1 MATDSRER
9 ETIQAL
15 FHKQQYEE
23 RQKLRQTPLVQ
34 NLTQSVFS
42 SGPSIVTGPGT
53 MREKIRTSVNVGQ
66 RQVQGDYNRFLA
78 TANIL
83 AGRDKKAKEQLAYAQ
98 LRDEQVAEMSAGLTP
113 FEEFLDAPTFEGF
126 VEQAVTLT
134 AKFIPNMGLSIAA
147 AVGTGGAAVAGK
159 FAVNQGSKQFAK
171 QMTKEIAQKKMAGE
185 ALDEAEEI
193 ILDTSYNYMKT
204 FKVGAFTGAF
214 GQEQIVGVG
223 QAASEYQDAGIE
235 LTKEEA
241 LMSQLLGIPQAILG
255 VVGEAY
261 IASSLIKSALARS
274 PLRIAQKKAMDGK
287 PLSPREKN
295 LIGVWGKYKGG
306 AKLKESEKK
315 FLIGAG
321 FEKPGIG
328 RFVRDVAV
336 GFAGGAVAEGIT
348 ESLQEEVTIQQRF
361 AIDPEYT
368 STEANLRRAEAAFG
382 GFFAG
387 GAMKGVGDAA
397 GSLISQARE
406 LSEMRTIRNI
416 ENLSDNPLNSTL
428 PENQGTLDSTA
439 ADMMDPETG
448 RKSMW
453 VDANTTVE
461 TNIEKELRDKNVKVV
476 TFKDVERWNATLQK
490 QLKGLQAKVEDTKN
504 KRALFLEMEEATA
517 ESMRKEGIPESE
529 ISAYIDSIEFEEG
542 TLKTAEKAEQDLDNF
557 LTRLVAFDE
566 TSKLFQEF
574 SFVPKQDFAEI
585 QALNTE
591 LIALSKKIQ
600 KEELFSEESKKQLE
614 TAAELQNEIDKR
626 INDIREGL
634 TSPLGPDQQR
644 QPDFFPGELQQQLE
658 YSNRLT
664 PKFDPAWVAKQENFL
679 VVPTEAGTLYTI
691 DPEHAELIAE
701 MGPTPGVLAT
711 ILGMNKVSNP
721 EHDLVIEVT
730 DEKGVPI
737 KQETTNEEEFEDALN
752 GIKDFYPGITEM
764 DSAVKSKYKWQ
775 KRALP
780 SVIKERGFFGT
791 DEEGD
796 YLSVDERQE
805 LEEQGFT
812 FEDEEGGFGIDSITQ
827 QEEQMF
833 QAEEDVSGAAE
844 VFGEAFDQYE
854 FTDPRTGQPLTPEEL
869 SQETIILN
877 KNGTPWQQQKNWF
890 NKRVQRGVN
899 EEGKPEITGSIER
912 IQLEEEFLGLLDPM
926 KKEEMLE
933 QTNYVLVG
941 QDQGSYTAVSEF
953 SDGVLKAFIKQKRL
967 NPTVEY
973 SIDRVPLEDGTV
985 GFQIAKLG
993 QGVAIENVMFIALQ
1007 NAINRADAQIAEKSK
1022 REFLWTATYVDQT
1035 KDKKSRTVPRPIDMN
1050 ALLAAAL
1057 TKQIDYLSKAQRQRI
1072 SKLSENLRNGVNY
1085 DASLKE
1091 LAEIQPI
1098 TYQAT
1103 QEIPG
1108 LGKSLTSLT
1117 KKALE
1122 GLSYRQQLSAEF
1134 ADVLITL
1141 VHPNLEIQL
1150 YYNGVPIQTNF
1161 DATEGDGVTWE
1172 QAADFPIWYQNR
1184 REYSLNQMAFKT
1196 VEPAETIQSQISLMV
1211 NSILYGLPLD
1221 QTGMGTYIPT
1231 AAQQV
1236 AGRTR
1241 TTTEQVTSPDLKLRR
1256 RVPTIG
1262 AAGSTEAVRAFN
1274 IPGETKTVTTTE
1286 TVREAGQYILPGG
1299 WLTSSEDRVVDI
1311 PQEIKK
1317 YPGFAE
1323 RNIAEL
1329 LENASNLEEAF
1340 KNNEITLRE
1349 ALQELNLI
1357 TSDTLAVPETIDIQV
1372 GRAGGGRWGNLSS
1385 ERLPSFTID
1394 ISDFIDTNSERVTFK
1409 SVDHAYQTLKSGTFH
1424 EPTHKKYKA
1433 DPEGSTKK
1441 HKGKAPDTKNDWN
1454 LGLMKDLLEAN
1465 FKQNPAWLAILK
1477 DTKTATLT
1485 HTRGE
1490 LLLSDP
1496 NKGYGKMLMEIRAE
1510 LPLPTTVVEKATQQL
1525 EKNSLFSYKTNF
1537 DVASAPSNMTLELAN
1552 EVLNRLYGF
1561 QNFKTSDVT
1570 EVSNTSPR
1578 AQEKYVKLLNT
1589 MANSADAVRTI
1600 KRKVP
1605 KALRTEGSTVERV
1618 EADTLSEF
1626 LSKISTLPALQPT
1639 IEKDG
1644 TERSRV
1650 LNSFQN
1656 QLFYKTV
1663 YAAIK
1668 SQYDAPNGKFKAAL
1682 NDTRPFQIQDLHT
1695 KLMDYSGIFLIETL
1709 PEGHKPAVALFGETE
1724 VNKDGVGQVRSLNG
1738 RDPNEDARDQAMVA
1752 IYKALQTVRDEEA
1765 VADILEDI
1773 QFEMG
1778 LLTRTQKEQTGLG
1791 FERDFTPDYKK
1802 YTTEGP
1808 LNEIDQ
1814 IIKSS
1819 SDNTPYGV
1827 MTEAKDRQGRNVKD
1841 IGIVLTPQEEQEGL
1855 GFVDSLKGL
1864 PSDVDI
1870 RKRNRRTVGQFS
1882 KKAALNWSRAADLY
1896 FKKNYGPTN
1905 ISGKLRGRSKYEG
1918 TPILETFSKIVNDKL
1933 KLKSKIEIIMI
1944 DEVISNLNI
1953 PGTFVVEQKDA
1964 SGKPVLTSAN
1974 PIKYLQTV
1982 RQDMKD
1988 TGDPGRIVTFGD
2000 TNIIIIDPEAG
2011 AFANLSRDA
2020 KRLAVL
2026 FTLAHEIGHPFLEE
2040 EKAYFAFQ
2048 ALKGNNL
2055 WDRFEKDFEAAK
2067 AKIKDQPDHTY
2078 NQQNG
2083 IDEWYSDQFA
2093 LSILKLMN
2101 DVEQAE
2107 FRRMHDFSNLTEAQ
2121 IDEEVNKGNL
2131 NAVDSYFT
2139 RLAKKF
2145 YAFFKEL
2152 SAELQSR
2159 FRKRTDS
2166 FAEYMEN
2173 MVQSNRRALE
2183 TGIGKKKGINQTITQ
2198 AKFIREAGAKM
2209 KNFFPPKYA
2218 RQLDT
2223 MVTKMMKEGEQA
2235 KRNLLG
2241 QERAHWGWKYLLKT
2255 ADGYIRPISPAI
2267 ANVFYNAS
2275 QSQAQ
2280 RGHLN
2285 ARIWLINRKMNKVWD
2300 LMDPEKPGNPTA
2312 EEVEAFVEV
2321 LKEAEQSEI
2330 TIENLSPKAAKVRQ
2344 FLSEYNESIKALGLS
2359 PRKNFFPRQF
2369 NIESIV
2375 NDETGFQRQMLI
2387 SILEK
2392 FNPDATVTIKR
2403 GKKTKKVPVN
2413 FELVVDGMLK
2423 NVERSDDN
2431 PHNAG
2436 AGAQDLAIGMAEE
2449 RHVLFRNVPN
2459 EYFRR
2464 GIDASGNL
2472 LPADNDA
2479 ELLMS
2484 PEIALRKYV
2493 EDMEKRLDYEKR
2505 AVATLTEEE
2514 ALRYGNWG
2522 DEGDQVKGWRAMEV
2536 LINRIEDPVERQGV
2550 RRAVSNMLGKVGMNM
2565 KNWEREANSWMLTL
2579 NIMSYLT
2586 MATVAS
2592 LPDLAGSILRSKDF
2606 SALGTFVDQWKIYL
2620 ADRDKAQAFA
2630 RDVGVITFD
2639 SINTMYINAAELGF
2653 MTPLS
2658 KKVSNFYFKSIGL
2671 ETFTKFTRV
2680 FAAGMG
2686 EQFLLRTAQDKSD
2699 QATRWLKEL
2708 HVTREDI
2715 LYWNDPKKGNRRFDS
2730 EQGKRVQNAIAQFV
2744 DESVIRPNA
2753 AERPVW
2759 ASNPYFALVW
2769 QLKSFFYAYGKNILG
2784 GAMREMNNRYKEG
2797 GLSQAA
2803 IPLLIGAVPML
2814 VLSML
2819 GLEIREFI
2827 KYLAGGG
2834 DASKFRTDE
2843 MGAIEYFFEIV
2854 DRAGLFGAFTLLF
2867 PMFTAGK
2874 YGDEFWIS
2882 PLGPT
2887 AQRVEDLFK
2896 GEVDFVDDWLPWV
2909 AAIN

>member
-1 MATDSRER
+1 
-9 ETIQAL
+9 
-15 FHKQQYEE
+15 
-23 RQKLRQTPLVQ
+23 
-34 NLTQSVFS
+34 
-42 SGPSIVTGPGT
+42 
-53 MREKIRTSVNVGQ
+53 
-66 RQVQGDYNRFLA
+66 
-78 TANIL
+78 
-83 AGRDKKAKEQLAYAQ
+83 
-98 LRDEQVAEMSAGLTP
+98 
-113 FEEFLDAPTFEGF
+113 
-126 VEQAVTLT
+126 
-134 AKFIPNMGLSIAA
+134 
-147 AVGTGGAAVAGK
+147 
-159 FAVNQGSKQFAK
+159 
-171 QMTKEIAQKKMAGE
+171 
-185 ALDEAEEI
+185 
-193 ILDTSYNYMKT
+193 
-204 FKVGAFTGAF
+204 
-214 GQEQIVGVG
+214 
-223 QAASEYQDAGIE
+223 
-235 LTKEEA
+235 
-241 LMSQLLGIPQAILG
+241 
-255 VVGEAY
+255 
-261 IASSLIKSALARS
+261 
-274 PLRIAQKKAMDGK
+274 
-287 PLSPREKN
+287 
-295 LIGVWGKYKGG
+295 
-306 AKLKESEKK
+306 
-315 FLIGAG
+315 
-321 FEKPGIG
+321 
-328 RFVRDVAV
+328 
-336 GFAGGAVAEGIT
+336 
-348 ESLQEEVTIQQRF
+348 
-361 AIDPEYT
+361 
-368 STEANLRRAEAAFG
+368 
-382 GFFAG
+382 
-387 GAMKGVGDAA
+387 
-397 GSLISQARE
+397 
-406 LSEMRTIRNI
+406 
-416 ENLSDNPLNSTL
+416 
-428 PENQGTLDSTA
+428 
-439 ADMMDPETG
+439 
-448 RKSMW
+448 
-453 VDANTTVE
+453 
-461 TNIEKELRDKNVKVV
+461 
-476 TFKDVERWNATLQK
+476 
-490 QLKGLQAKVEDTKN
+490 
-504 KRALFLEMEEATA
+504 
-517 ESMRKEGIPESE
+517 
-529 ISAYIDSIEFEEG
+529 
-542 TLKTAEKAEQDLDNF
+542 
-557 LTRLVAFDE
+557 
-566 TSKLFQEF
+566 
-574 SFVPKQDFAEI
+574 
-585 QALNTE
+585 
-591 LIALSKKIQ
+591 
-600 KEELFSEESKKQLE
+600 
-614 TAAELQNEIDKR
+614 
-626 INDIREGL
+626 
-634 TSPLGPDQQR
+634 
-644 QPDFFPGELQQQLE
+644 
-658 YSNRLT
+658 
-664 PKFDPAWVAKQENFL
+664 
-679 VVPTEAGTLYTI
+679 
-691 DPEHAELIAE
+691 
-701 MGPTPGVLAT
+701 
-711 ILGMNKVSNP
+711 
-721 EHDLVIEVT
+721 
-730 DEKGVPI
+730 
-737 KQETTNEEEFEDALN
+737 
-752 GIKDFYPGITEM
+752 
-764 DSAVKSKYKWQ
+764 
-775 KRALP
+775 
-780 SVIKERGFFGT
+780 
-791 DEEGD
+791 
-796 YLSVDERQE
+796 
-805 LEEQGFT
+805 
-812 FEDEEGGFGIDSITQ
+812 
-827 QEEQMF
+827 
-833 QAEEDVSGAAE
+833 
-844 VFGEAFDQYE
+844 
-854 FTDPRTGQPLTPEEL
+854 
-869 SQETIILN
+869 
-877 KNGTPWQQQKNWF
+877 
-890 NKRVQRGVN
+890 
-899 EEGKPEITGSIER
+899 
-912 IQLEEEFLGLLDPM
+912 
-926 KKEEMLE
+926 
-933 QTNYVLVG
+933 
-941 QDQGSYTAVSEF
+941 
-953 SDGVLKAFIKQKRL
+953 
-967 NPTVEY
+967 
-973 SIDRVPLEDGTV
+973 
-985 GFQIAKLG
+985 
-993 QGVAIENVMFIALQ
+993 
-1007 NAINRADAQIAEKSK
+1007 
-1022 REFLWTATYVDQT
+1022 
-1035 KDKKSRTVPRPIDMN
+1035 
-1050 ALLAAAL
+1050 
-1057 TKQIDYLSKAQRQRI
+1057 
-1072 SKLSENLRNGVNY
+1072 
-1085 DASLKE
+1085 
-1091 LAEIQPI
+1091 
-1098 TYQAT
+1098 
-1103 QEIPG
+1103 
-1108 LGKSLTSLT
+1108 
-1117 KKALE
+1117 
-1122 GLSYRQQLSAEF
+1122 
-1134 ADVLITL
+1134 
-1141 VHPNLEIQL
+1141 
-1150 YYNGVPIQTNF
+1150 
-1161 DATEGDGVTWE
+1161 
-1172 QAADFPIWYQNR
+1172 
-1184 REYSLNQMAFKT
+1184 
-1196 VEPAETIQSQISLMV
+1196 
-1211 NSILYGLPLD
+1211 
-1221 QTGMGTYIPT
+1221 
-1231 AAQQV
+1231 
-1236 AGRTR
+1236 
-1241 TTTEQVTSPDLKLRR
+1241 
-1256 RVPTIG
+1256 
-1262 AAGSTEAVRAFN
+1262 
-1274 IPGETKTVTTTE
+1274 
-1286 TVREAGQYILPGG
+1286 
-1299 WLTSSEDRVVDI
+1299 
-1311 PQEIKK
+1311 
-1317 YPGFAE
+1317 
-1323 RNIAEL
+1323 
-1329 LENASNLEEAF
+1329 
-1340 KNNEITLRE
+1340 
-1349 ALQELNLI
+1349 
-1357 TSDTLAVPETIDIQV
+1357 
-1372 GRAGGGRWGNLSS
+1372 
-1385 ERLPSFTID
+1385 
-1394 ISDFIDTNSERVTFK
+1394 
-1409 SVDHAYQTLKSGTFH
+1409 
-1424 EPTHKKYKA
+1424 
-1433 DPEGSTKK
+1433 
-1441 HKGKAPDTKNDWN
+1441 
-1454 LGLMKDLLEAN
+1454 
-1465 FKQNPAWLAILK
+1465 
-1477 DTKTATLT
+1477 
-1485 HTRGE
+1485 
-1490 LLLSDP
+1490 
-1496 NKGYGKMLMEIRAE
+1496 MEIRAE
-1510 LPLPTTVVEKATQQL
+1510 LPISTTVVEKATQKL
-1525 EKNSLFSYKTNF
+1525 EMDNLFSYKTNF
-1537 DVASAPSNMTLELAN
+1537 DVASAPSNMTLELAR

-1561 QNFKTSDVT
+1561 QNFKTSDPA

-1600 KRKVP
+1600 KSKVP

-1626 LSKISTLPALQPT
+1626 LLKISTLPALQPT

-1644 TERSRV
+1644 TTKPRV

-1695 KLMDYSGIFLIETL
+1695 KLMGHSVNKNIATL
-1709 PEGHKPAVALFGETE
+1709 YILPKGHNPAVALFGETE
-1724 VNKDGVGQVRSLNG
+1724 VDKDGVGQVRSLNG
-1738 RDPNEDARDQAMVA
+1738 RDPNKDARDQAMVA

-1778 LLTRTQKEQTGLG
+1778 LLTRTQKDQTGLG
-1791 FERDFTPDYKK
+1791 FERDFMPDYKK
-1802 YTTEGP
+1802 YTIEGP
-1808 LNEIDQ
+1808 LDEIQQ

-1870 RKRNRRTVGQFS
+1870 KKRNRRTVGQFS
-1882 KKAALNWSRAADLY
+1882 KRAALNWSRAADLY

-1988 TGDPGRIVTFGD
+1988 TGEPGRIVTFGD

-2067 AKIKDQPDHTY
+2067 AKLKDQPDHAY

-2131 NAVDSYFT
+2131 NVVDSYFT
-2139 RLAKKF
+2139 RLVKKF

-2173 MVQSNRRALE
+2173 MVQSNRRALK

-2300 LMDPEKPGNPTA
+2300 LMDPEKPGNPNA

-2671 ETFTKFTRV
+2671 EMFTKFTRV

-2715 LYWNDPKKGNRRFDS
+2715 LYWNDPKKGNRSFDS

-2797 GLSQAA
+2797 GLSQAS